1 MKDIALAAEQ
11 REGRGKGAAHQLR
24 GTGRIP
30 AVMYGPETEP
40 TAIAVE
46 ERAFRTAMK
55 QAGGQSTLF
64 TLLIGDK
71 SNKVVLRE
79 IQRDPVSNK
88 VLHLD
93 FHAISM
99 NRPIHI
105 NIPVHFTGIAKG
117 VKTEGG
123 IMQVVMR
130 EIEISCLPTNI
141 PEHVEVDV
149 TELGIGDS
157 IHVGALL
164 IPNATILGES
174 TRTVVVISAP
184 TIIKVETPA
193 VAAEGAEAVVAEG
206 EIAPGAEGAAKEGA
220 APAAGKGAPA
230 AGKGTPAAAGKGA
243 PGAPAKGASAAGD
256 KGKKDEK
263 K

>member
-11 REGRGKGAAHQLR
+11 RLGKGKGPARQHR
-24 GTGRIP
+24 FGGRIP

-40 TAIAVE
+40 TSLIIE

-64 TLLIGDK
+64 TINVNGK
-71 SNKVVLRE
+71 QSKVILRE

-105 NIPVHFTGIAKG
+105 SVPIHFTGLSKG
-117 VKTEGG
+117 VKSEGG

-130 EIEISCLPTNI
+130 ELEISCLPANI
-141 PEHVEVDV
+141 PEYVEVDV

-157 IHVGALL
+157 VHVSKLN
-164 IPNATILGES
+164 IPNATIMGEP

-184 TIIKVETPA
+184 TVIKVETA
-193 VAAEGAEAVVAEG
+193 AAEGATAEG
-206 EIAPGAEGAAKEGA
+206 AAAPAEGAAKEGA
-220 APAAGKGAPA
+220 TPAAGKAAPAAGKAAPA
-230 AGKGTPAAAGKGA
+230 GGKAAPAAAGTKGA
-243 PGAPAKGASAAGD
+243 AKTDD
-256 KGKKDEK
+256 KGKKPDSSK

>member
-1 MKDIALAAEQ
+1 MKDISLAAQ
-11 REGRGKGAAHQLR
+11 PRQGKGKGPAHQLR
-24 GTGRIP
+24 FGGKIP

-40 TAIAVE
+40 TSLAVE

-55 QAGGQSTLF
+55 LAGGQSALF
-64 TLLIGDK
+64 TIDVNGK
-71 SNKVVLRE
+71 QNKVILRE

-105 NIPVHFTGIAKG
+105 SVPVQFTGVSKG
-117 VKTEGG
+117 VKSEGG

-130 EIEISCLPTNI
+130 ELEISCLPTDI
-141 PEHVEVDV
+141 PEKVEVDV

-157 IHVGALL
+157 IHVSA
-164 IPNATILGES
+164 IKIANATILGEP
-174 TRTVVVISAP
+174 TRTVVVITAP

-193 VAAEGAEAVVAEG
+193 AAVEGAEGVPAEGAA
-206 EIAPGAEGAAKEGA
+206 AEGAAKEGA
-220 APAAGKGAPA
+220 APAAAGAKPAAGAPA
-230 AGKGTPAAAGKGA
+230 GAKAA
-243 PGAPAKGASAAGD
+243 PAGD
-256 KGKKDEK
+256 KGKKDDK

>member
-1 MKDIALAAEQ
+1 MKDISLAAER
-11 REGRGKGAAHQLR
+11 REGKGKGPAHQLR
-24 GTGRIP
+24 FSGRIP

-40 TAIAVE
+40 TSLAVE

-55 QAGGQSTLF
+55 QAGGQSALF
-64 TLLIGDK
+64 TLDVNGK
-71 SNKVVLRE
+71 QNKVILRE

-105 NIPVHFTGIAKG
+105 SIPVHFTGLAKG

-123 IMQVVMR
+123 IMQIVMR
-130 EIEISCLPTNI
+130 EVEISCLPADI

-157 IHVGALL
+157 IHVSELKIA
-164 IPNATILGES
+164 NATILGEP

-184 TIIKVETPA
+184 TIIKVETPVA
-193 VAAEGAEAVVAEG
+193 AAEGAEGAPAEG
-206 EIAPGAEGAAKEGA
+206 AAAGAEGAAKEGA
-220 APAAGKGAPA
+220 AAAGAKPAAGAPA
-230 AGKGTPAAAGKGA
+230 AGAKAAPAA
-243 PGAPAKGASAAGD
+243 D
-256 KGKKDEK
+256 KGKKEDK

>member
-11 REGRGKGAAHQLR
+11 RQGKGKGAAHQLR
-24 GTGRIP
+24 FSGRIP

-40 TAIAVE
+40 TSLTIE

-64 TLLIGDK
+64 TLDINGK
-71 SNKVVLRE
+71 QSKVILRE

-105 NIPVHFTGIAKG
+105 SIPVHFTGIAKG
-117 VKTEGG
+117 VKAEGG

-130 EIEISCLPTNI
+130 EIEISCLPANI

-157 IHVGALL
+157 IHVSKLN
-164 IPNATILGES
+164 IPNATILGEP

-184 TIIKVETPA
+184 TIIKVETP
-193 VAAEGAEAVVAEG
+193 VAAVEGAEGVAVEG
-206 EIAPGAEGAAKEGA
+206 AAAPAEGAAKEGA
-220 APAAGKGAPA
+220 APATGKAAPA
-230 AGKGTPAAAGKGA
+230 AGKAAPAAAGAKGA
-243 PGAPAKGASAAGD
+243 PKGDD
-256 KGKKDEK
+256 KGKKEEK

>member
-1 MKDIALAAEQ
+1 MKDISLAAEQ
-11 REGRGKGAAHQLR
+11 RQGRGKGAAHQLR

-30 AVMYGPETEP
+30 AVIYGPETEP
-40 TAIAVE
+40 TAIEVE
-46 ERAFRTAMK
+46 ERDFRAALK

-64 TLLIGDK
+64 TLTVGNK
-71 SNKVVLRE
+71 QNKVILRE
-79 IQRDPVSNK
+79 VQRDPVSNK

-105 NIPVHFTGIAKG
+105 NIPVHFTGTAKG

-123 IMQVVMR
+123 IMQIVMR
-130 EIEISCLPTNI
+130 EVEISCLPTNI
-141 PEHVEVDV
+141 PEFVEVDV

-157 IHVGALL
+157 IHVGALK

-193 VAAEGAEAVVAEG
+193 VAAEGAEAVPAEG
-206 EIAPGAEGAAKEGA
+206 EAAAGAEGAAKEGA
-220 APAAGKGAPA
+220 APAAAGKGAPAAAGKGAPA
-230 AGKGTPAAAGKGA
+230 AGKAA
-243 PGAPAKGASAAGD
+243 PAAGD
-256 KGKKDEK
+256 KGKKEDK

>member
-1 MKDIALAAEQ
+1 MKDIALAAEP
-11 REGRGKGAAHQLR
+11 RVGKGKGPAHQLR

-30 AVMYGPETEP
+30 AIVYGPETEP
-40 TAIAVE
+40 TQVAVE

-55 QAGGQSTLF
+55 QAAGQSTLF
-64 TLLIGDK
+64 TLSVDGK
-71 SNKVVLRE
+71 QNKVILRE

-99 NRPIHI
+99 NKPIHI
-105 NIPVHFTGIAKG
+105 AIPVHFTGISKG

-130 EIEISCLPTNI
+130 EVEISCLPTDI
-141 PEHVEVDV
+141 PEFVEVDV

-157 IHVGALL
+157 VHISKLV
-164 IPNATILGES
+164 IPNATILGEP

-193 VAAEGAEAVVAEG
+193 AVEGAEGVVAVEGEAAEGAA
-206 EIAPGAEGAAKEGA
+206 AEGAAPGATGKA
-220 APAAGKGAPA
+220 APGAAGKAAPSA
-230 AGKGTPAAAGKGA
+230 AGKAAPGAAGKAA
-243 PGAPAKGASAAGD
+243 PAAGD
-256 KGKKDEK
+256 KGKKDQK

>member
-1 MKDIALAAEQ
+1 MKDIALVAEPRQ
-11 REGRGKGAAHQLR
+11 GNGKGPAHQLR
-24 GTGRIP
+24 FSGRIP

-40 TAIAVE
+40 TSLAIE

-64 TLLIGDK
+64 TLDVNGK
-71 SNKVVLRE
+71 QNKVILRE

-105 NIPVHFTGIAKG
+105 SVPVHFTGISKG
-117 VKTEGG
+117 VKAEGG
-123 IMQVVMR
+123 IMQIVMR
-130 EIEISCLPTNI
+130 EIEISCLPANI

-157 IHVGALL
+157 IHVSKLN
-164 IPNATILGES
+164 IPNATILGEP

-193 VAAEGAEAVVAEG
+193 VAVEGAEGVAVEG
-206 EIAPGAEGAAKEGA
+206 AAVPAEGAAKEGA
-220 APAAGKGAPA
+220 APAPGKAAPA
-230 AGKGTPAAAGKGA
+230 GGKAAPGAAAGAKA
-243 PGAPAKGASAAGD
+243 APAGGD
-256 KGKKDEK
+256 KGKKEDK

>member
-1 MKDIALAAEQ
+1 MKDISLAAEQ

-30 AVMYGPETEP
+30 AVMYGPETKP
-40 TAIAVE
+40 TPLTIE
-46 ERAFRTAMK
+46 ERAFRTALK

-64 TLLIGDK
+64 TLTIGGK
-71 SNKVVLRE
+71 QSKVILRE
-79 IQRDPVSNK
+79 IQRDPVSNR

-117 VKTEGG
+117 VKAEGG

-149 TELGIGDS
+149 SELGIGDS
-157 IHVGALL
+157 IHLGALV

-193 VAAEGAEAVVAEG
+193 VPAEGEAAVVAEG
-206 EIAPGAEGAAKEGA
+206 EAAPGAEGAAKEGA

-230 AGKGTPAAAGKGA
+230 AGKAAPGAAGKAA
-243 PGAPAKGASAAGD
+243 PAAGD
-256 KGKKDEK
+256 KGKKEDK

>member
-1 MKDIALAAEQ
+1 MKDIALAAEP
-11 REGRGKGAAHQLR
+11 RVGKGKGPAHQLR
-24 GTGRIP
+24 GTGHIP
-30 AVMYGPETEP
+30 AIVYGPETEP
-40 TAIAVE
+40 TQVAVE

-55 QAGGQSTLF
+55 QAGGQSSLF
-64 TLLIGDK
+64 TLSVGGK
-71 SNKVVLRE
+71 QNKVILRE

-99 NRPIHI
+99 NKPIHI
-105 NIPVHFTGIAKG
+105 AIPVHFTGVSKG

-130 EIEISCLPTNI
+130 EVEISCLPTNI
-141 PEHVEVDV
+141 PEFVEVDV

-157 IHVGALL
+157 VHISKLS
-164 IPNATILGES
+164 IPNATILGEP

-184 TIIKVETPA
+184 TIIKVEAPA
-193 VAAEGAEAVVAEG
+193 AAVEGAEGVVAAEGVAAEGAT
-206 EIAPGAEGAAKEGA
+206 PEGA
-220 APAAGKGAPA
+220 APGAAGKA
-230 AGKGTPAAAGKGA
+230 A
-243 PGAPAKGASAAGD
+243 PGATAKAAPGAAAKAAPGAAAKAAPAAGD
-256 KGKKDEK
+256 KGKKDQK